1 MSCRPVARHCHAQHC
16 TVVPRSNFLA
26 APHLDMLD
34 IHGTLNGGWNPCS
47 HTHTGAQSR
56 HVARDRGTRAGN
68 GSRFRILSQ
77 REPATMLRG
86 ACRQTMDEP
95 SKRRWRPPLSLLFAE
110 VRVLRRV
117 SITSHS
123 TRRFARIRC
132 LCGVLLCVHTRDS
145 LNRGTY
151 ILTMCVCAF
160 TGENRET
167 ARRGDRHRPTDRQA
181 HTNASH
187 KHRDFHS
194 AQSQF
199 DASRGHARCPP
210 SA

>member
-1 MSCRPVARHCHAQHC
+1 
-16 TVVPRSNFLA
+16 
-26 APHLDMLD
+26 MLD

-194 AQSQF
+194 AQSLF